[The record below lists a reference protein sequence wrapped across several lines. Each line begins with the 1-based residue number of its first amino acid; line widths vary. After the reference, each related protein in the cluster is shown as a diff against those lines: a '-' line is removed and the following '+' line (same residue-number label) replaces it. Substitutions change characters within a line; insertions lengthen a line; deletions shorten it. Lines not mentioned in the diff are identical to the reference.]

1 MVIEFLTFNVPAEM
15 REEWKSLD
23 NEIWTTF
30 LATQEGFVKKELWQ
44 SPEND
49 GEFHAVIWWKDKQ
62 SWAAIS
68 SDQITKVDKGM
79 GEFLIAP
86 KMKEFLVLKE
96 YE

>member
-15 REEWKSLD
+15 REKWKSLD

-44 SPEND
+44 SSEND

-79 GEFLIAP
+79 GEFLITP